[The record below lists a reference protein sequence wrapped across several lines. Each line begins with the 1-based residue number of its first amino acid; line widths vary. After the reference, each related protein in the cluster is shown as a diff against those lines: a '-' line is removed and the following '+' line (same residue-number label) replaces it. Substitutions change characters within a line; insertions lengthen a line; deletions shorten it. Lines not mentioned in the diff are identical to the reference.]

1 MEYDSNLLSY
11 TLYGSCDQSWK
22 ENRST
27 QQYLSTMAIS
37 SDHWLTIV
45 HLIDLYSFIYTII
58 GKGENKV
65 QVMLSF
71 FFSFDSLP

>member
-22 ENRST
+22 ENPST

-45 HLIDLYSFIYTII
+45 HLIDMLPCFYILSYT
-58 GKGENKV
+58 
-65 QVMLSF
+65 Q
-71 FFSFDSLP
+71 